1 MSRSGKTV
9 TTRQN
14 IGINKAYETN
24 TLGFFPGLAAV
35 EALRNAIRDVLLT
48 EKSFAD
54 VDEIVEH
61 LIFRGMAVARLLI
74 KAIGSC
80 RQALKQSILGEVALE
95 VQYPCDWLL

>member
-24 TLGFFPGLAAV
+24 ILGFFPGLAAV

-61 LIFRGMAVARLLI
+61 LIFRGMTVARLLI
-74 KAIGSC
+74 KAIGSR
-80 RQALKQSILGEVALE
+80 RQALKQSILRKNALDMRF
-95 VQYPCDWLL
+95 PCG